1 MKKAWMIWQVAALGF
16 VLAGI
21 GQAQAQ
27 KFGEDADFS
36 MWCIAAM
43 DVMEEKGLLPDVIT
57 DAVLDSA
64 YDRHEKI
71 VDADIAKL
79 GMSDDT
85 LAMMRRSYLDE
96 AGMQIPDWAMSRDA
110 AALRYD
116 LDRCF
121 IAD

>member
-1 MKKAWMIWQVAALGF
+1 MKNAFMIKQAIL
-16 VLAGI
+16 LASFLAVC
-21 GQAQAQ
+21 GQAHAQ
-27 KFGEDADFS
+27 KFSEEADFS

-71 VDADIAKL
+71 VDADIAKQA
-79 GMSDDT
+79 MSDDT

-96 AGMQIPDWAMSRDA
+96 AEMQIPDWAMSHDA

-121 IAD
+121 IPD

>member
-1 MKKAWMIWQVAALGF
+1 MAKAWMIRQAAVMTL
-16 VLAGI
+16 VLVGI
-21 GQAQAQ
+21 AQAQAQ
-27 KFGEDADFS
+27 KFSEDGDFS

-64 YDRHEKI
+64 YERHEKI
-71 VDADIAKL
+71 VDADVAAQ
-79 GMSDDT
+79 GMSNDT

-96 AGMQIPDWAMSRDA
+96 AEMQIPDWAMSRDA
-110 AALRYD
+110 AALRFD

>member
-1 MKKAWMIWQVAALGF
+1 MKMSLLIRSAIVLGTFLVAC
-16 VLAGI
+16 

-27 KFGEDADFS
+27 KFSEEADFS

-57 DAVLDSA
+57 DEVLDSA

-71 VDADIAKL
+71 VDADIASQA
-79 GMSDDT
+79 MSDDT
-85 LAMMRRSYLDE
+85 LTKLRKSFLAAAE
-96 AGMQIPDWAMSRDA
+96 KQIPVWHESRDSA
-110 AALRYD
+110 VLSYD